1 VFRVLMLIAVT
12 ETCLGLCGCGSHR
25 DDLIVQLNKEC
36 RELRMGERDWS
47 TYSTDELE
55 KNLEDLKSLRRS
67 ANLPAVWD
75 DNEAAKADPGG
86 ILLAK
91 TMPVKCSRCGSSNIK
106 PYAFGRIAYEK
117 AVRGDDSFIYGG
129 GSIRGNYPAWK
140 CMDCGTRFYRSW
152 KVENKRQVILF

>member
-1 VFRVLMLIAVT
+1 MFRVLMLIAIT

-55 KNLEDLKSLRRS
+55 KNLEGLKSLRRS

-86 ILLAK
+86 IISAEGR
-91 TMPVKCSRCGSSNIK
+91 PEKCGRCGSSDIK
-106 PYAFGRIAYEK
+106 PYAFGKAAYEK
-117 AVRGDDSFIYGG
+117 AIRGANGFIYGG
-129 GSIRGNYPAWK
+129 GSIKGNTPYWG
-140 CMDCGTRFYRSW
+140 CRNCGARFYLSW
-152 KVENKRQVILF
+152 KPENKGRFTIF